1 MFFSK
6 LGIDLGTSN
15 TSIFA
20 PKKGILINEPSIVVV
35 DKKSKKPLAIGLDA
49 TYMIGRTPDE
59 LEIINPIKKGVI
71 ADYTYCEIML
81 NYFINKI
88 SGKFRFIRPEI
99 IVSVPEKINSAEKR
113 AVIDIC
119 VSSGAKIAYVVSES
133 IVSAIG
139 CSIPIASPSGNMIVN
154 MGGGTT
160 EIAVIS
166 LGSIIVSKSCDIS
179 GNNIDDSII
188 DYLKKI
194 YGLIIGSR
202 TACLIK
208 EKYGSAF
215 YTRKKKFI
223 EVKGRDVFSGLPRS
237 VNVNVNDITFAI
249 QDDLTAI
256 IDSIK
261 KVLSITPPELAS
273 DIYDN
278 GIILTGGFSSL
289 NGISKLFTKALQIS
303 VSTSSDNSFS
313 TVNGIGT
320 IIKNIEYYKK
330 SVLK

>member
-15 TSIFA
+15 TLIFA

-49 TYMIGRTPDE
+49 IYMIGRIPDE
-59 LEIINPIKKGVI
+59 LEIISPINKGVI
-71 ADYTYCEIML
+71 ADYTYCETML

-113 AVIDIC
+113 AVMDIS
-119 VSSGAKIAYVVSES
+119 VSSGAKTAYIVSEC

-139 CSIPIASPSGNMIVN
+139 CSVPIASPSGNMIIN
-154 MGGGTT
+154 IGGGTT

-166 LGSIIVSKSCDIS
+166 LGSIIVSESCNTS
-179 GNNIDDSII
+179 GNTIDQSIV
-188 DYLKKI
+188 DYLKKM
-194 YGLIIGSR
+194 YGLIIGIR

-223 EVKGRDVFSGLPRS
+223 EVKGRDLFSGLPRS

-249 QDDLTAI
+249 SDDLTSI

-278 GIILTGGFSSL
+278 GIILTGGLSSL
-289 NGISKLFTKALQIS
+289 NGISKLFTKALQVS
-303 VSTSSDNSFS
+303 VSTSSDNLFS
-313 TVNGIGT
+313 TINGIGT
-320 IIKNIEYYKK
+320 IIENMDFYKK